1 MSILFIGQLKYTLVV
16 NNGKCRSFGVF
27 GVWYLSFFL
36 TDRLS
41 LVDAICPFF
50 LRFGDIGSIVVFLA
64 DQFMEQV
71 DGLILGFSKFNL
83 RKLPSGQL

>member
-1 MSILFIGQLKYTLVV
+1 MENAGHLV
-16 NNGKCRSFGVF
+16 CF

-50 LRFGDIGSIVVFLA
+50 LRFGDIGSNDGVFWRTSLW
-64 DQFMEQV
+64 
-71 DGLILGFSKFNL
+71 SK
-83 RKLPSGQL
+83 